1 MTPADLPGPGAQDA
15 ATLDVLAP
23 ERTCQV
29 AGRTLT
35 VRELT
40 LRDALTFHARLGPVI
55 DALLPAYGH
64 DGAGVGTDDVL
75 CALAAHPDLACDLL
89 AATTGESADWFAA
102 LPERDGMLALLTFIA
117 VHVPFFATRLEL
129 GHQAATRPAWPKPS
143 PGSSGTDTGP
153 RH

>member
-15 ATLDVLAP
+15 VTLDVLAP

-40 LRDALTFHARLGPVI
+40 LRDALRFHQRLTPVV
-55 DALLPAYGH
+55 DALLPAYGPGG
-64 DGAGVGTDDVL
+64 DGVGTDSVVA
-75 CALAAHPDLACDLL
+75 ALAAHPDLTCDLL
-89 AATTGESADWFAA
+89 AAATGEPPEWFAG
-102 LPERDGMLALLTFIA
+102 LPEREGMVALYTFIA

-129 GHQAATRPAWPKPS
+129 GHQAATRPAWPKSS
-143 PGSSGTDTGP
+143 PASSATDTGP